1 MSDPITELHNLLRS
15 QHTRG
20 VVLTVDDSGP
30 QQTVTVQ
37 MQYGQIRSDV
47 PVWHMFGFSSHV
59 PLDGA
64 VVQLF
69 QNGADPSDLVAVPPA
84 NPAGCRMGG
93 IKSGESVQYDSAG
106 QKVYL
111 KDGKIVAIDA
121 LQEMRVAVGGKT
133 ILDVTADGVAI
144 TGKLVVSDT
153 IVADG
158 DVTGKGISLA
168 GHTHSG
174 VKAGTDSS
182 GKPQ

>member
-20 VVLTVDDSGP
+20 VVLEVDDSGP
-30 QQTVTVQ
+30 EQTVTVQ
-37 MQYGQIRSDV
+37 MHYGQVRSGV

-69 QNGADPSDLVAVPPA
+69 QNGADPSDLVAMPA
-84 NPAGCRMGG
+84 ANFAAFRMGG
-93 IKSGESVQYDSAG
+93 IQSGETVLYDAAG

-111 KDGKIVAIDA
+111 QNGRVVAIDA
-121 LQEMRVAVGGKT
+121 LEEMRVSVAGQT
-133 ILDVTADGVAI
+133 IFDVTAQGVDI
-144 TGKLVVSDT
+144 TGDVTVSGE
-153 IVADG
+153 IIAKG
-158 DVTGKGISLA
+158 DVTGKGISLTN
-168 GHTHSG
+168 HTHSG